1 MGFDLFKYL
10 GDRGA
15 EVTGALQE
23 NFPGA
28 LRMAGSGLGL
38 VKDQVMDLAGQAV
51 DYVQDIPAK
60 GAIPIPLT
68 NVIPEARTGAAF
80 VKSTLGTAGQ
90 PFRIMEN
97 PASNEFY
104 QRTIEEAKFDPERN
118 ALIFNEDIDNQQA
131 YDDLGKYFSNK
142 DFGRYFA
149 KVTDDG
155 RVIVDDE
162 FGTNRIPAWHRK
174 RAVTGRDKEG
184 RELGPLA
191 RAISAGS
198 AVHRKLEDAGLTNPY
213 PFGAPGSVQIGTY
226 RPRQ

>member
-1 MGFDLFKYL
+1 MGFDILGYL
-10 GDRGA
+10 RDRGT
-15 EVTGALQE
+15 ELGGAIQE
-23 NFPGA
+23 NLPGA

-38 VKDQVMDLAGQAV
+38 VKDQVMDLAEQGV
-51 DYVQDIPAK
+51 DYVQDIPDK

-90 PFRIMEN
+90 PFRILEN

-104 QRTIEEAKFDPERN
+104 QRTIDEAKLDPDRN
-118 ALIFNEDIDNQQA
+118 VLVFNENIDNPQA
-131 YDDLGKYFSNK
+131 YDELGRDLSNK
-142 DFGRYFA
+142 DFGRYVA
-149 KVTDDG
+149 NVEPDG
-155 RVIVDDE
+155 SVIVDDE
-162 FGTNRIPAWHRK
+162 FGTNRIPAWHRR

-198 AVHRKLEDAGLTNPY
+198 AVHRKLEDAGLTNPH
-213 PFGAPGSVQIGTY
+213 PFGAPGSVRIGTY
-226 RPRQ
+226 QR

>member
-1 MGFDLFKYL
+1 MGFDILGYL
-10 GDRGA
+10 RDRATEAGG
-15 EVTGALQE
+15 TIQE
-23 NFPGA
+23 NLGGA
-28 LRMAGSGLGL
+28 LRMAGEGLGL
-38 VKDQVMDLAGQAV
+38 ARDQVV

-80 VKSTLGTAGQ
+80 VKSALGPVGQ
-90 PFRIMEN
+90 PLRILDN

-104 QRTIEEAKFDPERN
+104 QQTIDAADYDPERDVV
-118 ALIFNEDIDNQQA
+118 IFNQDIADQQA
-131 YDDLGKYFSNK
+131 YDELGRDFSNK
-142 DFGRYFA
+142 DFGQYVA
-149 KVTDDG
+149 KVEDDG
-155 RVIVDDE
+155 SVIVDDE

>member
-1 MGFDLFKYL
+1 MGFDLFGYIRDRATEA
-10 GDRGA
+10 GD
-15 EVTGALQE
+15 TIQQNL
-23 NFPGA
+23 PGA
-28 LRMAGSGLGL
+28 LRMAGDGLGL
-38 VKDQVMDLAGQAV
+38 VKDQVVNLAGQAV
-51 DYVQDIPAK
+51 DYVQDMPDK

-90 PFRIMEN
+90 PFRILEN

-118 ALIFNEDIDNQQA
+118 ALIFNEDIDNPQA
-131 YDDLGKYFSNK
+131 YDELGRDFSNK
-142 DFGRYFA
+142 DFGRYYA
-149 KVTDDG
+149 DVEDDG
-155 RVIVDDE
+155 SVIVDDE

-174 RAVTGRDKEG
+174 RAVTGRDDQG
-184 RELGPLA
+184 RELGPVA

-213 PFGAPGSVQIGTY
+213 PFGAPGSVRIGTY
-226 RPRQ
+226 QR

>member
-1 MGFDLFKYL
+1 MGFDILGYL
-10 GDRGA
+10 RDRATEAGG
-15 EVTGALQE
+15 TIQDNLG
-23 NFPGA
+23 GA
-28 LRMAGSGLGL
+28 LRMAGEGLGL
-38 VKDQVMDLAGQAV
+38 ARDQVV

-68 NVIPEARTGAAF
+68 NVIPQARTGAAF
-80 VKSTLGTAGQ
+80 VKSTLGPVGM

-97 PASNEFY
+97 PASSEFY
-104 QRTIEEAKFDPERN
+104 QRTIDEAKLDPDRN
-118 ALIFNEDIDNQQA
+118 VLVFNENIDNQQA
-131 YDDLGKYFSNK
+131 YDELGRDLSNK

-149 KVTDDG
+149 NVTDDG

-174 RAVTGRDKEG
+174 RAVTGRDAQG